1 MEGLVEPGRVRLDLS
16 VAVVVVCV
24 ADRVRGPSAGGAFSL
39 PGTARLE
46 RVFIVSTITEVHA
59 LGKGE
64 MG

>member
-24 ADRVRGPSAGGAFSL
+24 ADRVRGPNAGGAFSL

-46 RVFIVSTITEVHA
+46 RV
-59 LGKGE
+59 
-64 MG
+64 